1 MFIDYEPRSV
11 YSITN
16 NTCQAYAVR
25 YAQIGGFSFLFM
37 KYTKPALT
45 ITEQINLLESRG
57 LIIPDRIKAETYL
70 SNISYYRL
78 SAYVYPFKKLPT
90 DKFVDGTTFED
101 VLDSYLFDRELR
113 LLVFDAIERIEV
125 AFRTQLINKPA
136 IKDGAFW
143 FEDEKFFD
151 DKDRLTEH
159 LRKLDDEVYQSHEI
173 FVTHFFNKYEENCP
187 PVWMSFEVVSL
198 GLLSKFYQNL
208 KFSDAKKVIA
218 QHFGLSNPKVF
229 QSWIRSVTYV
239 RNICA
244 HHARLWNRTLTN
256 KPTILLTPSK
266 QWISQRNPNNEKI
279 YYFLCC
285 LLYLL
290 REINPT
296 TQFVEKLKV
305 LLAKYPKTPLNS
317 MGFSANWENDPF
329 WQ

>member
-1 MFIDYEPRSV
+1 M
-11 YSITN
+11 
-16 NTCQAYAVR
+16 
-25 YAQIGGFSFLFM
+25 FM

-45 ITEQINLLESRG
+45 ISDQINLLESRG
-57 LIIPDRIKAETYL
+57 LIITDKTKAEKYL
-70 SNISYYRL
+70 ANISYYRL
-78 SAYVYPFKKLPT
+78 SAYMYPFKNLIT
-90 DKFVDGTTFED
+90 DKFVKETVFED
-101 VLDSYLFDRELR
+101 VLNLYLFDRELR
-113 LLVFDAIERIEV
+113 LLVFDAIERIEI
-125 AFRTQLINKPA
+125 AFRTQLIYQPA
-136 IKDGAFW
+136 IKSGAFW
-143 FEDEKFFD
+143 FEDDKFFD
-151 DKDRLTEH
+151 DKNRLTEH
-159 LRKLDDEVYQSHEI
+159 LRKLDNEVTQSYEVFI
-173 FVTHFFNKYEENCP
+173 THFFDKYEENCP

-208 KFSDAKKVIA
+208 KFSDAKKAIA

-266 QWISQRNPNNEKI
+266 QWVSGDSQNNEKM

-285 LLYLL
+285 LRYML
-290 REINPT
+290 REVNPEAR
-296 TQFVEKLKV
+296 FVEKLKALFV
-305 LLAKYPKTPLNS
+305 KYPKTSLNS